1 MFTISIGKADVICS
15 DKITLTSGMVK
26 AVKVA
31 FAFSEEWD
39 DFRKIVVFSNGAT
52 DIDISLDDNNMCY
65 IPHEILADVGKDVTC
80 GVYGYKGEG
89 RERVAIPTVK
99 CSLGKVVE
107 GVNPSGEEP
116 SDPTLTLWE
125 EIMVKV
131 EEHDDFIGNPY
142 YTQAVNLKGITTAN
156 PGREGA
162 SIFITDN
169 SLGSDWC
176 TFDIDIH
183 GEVRFTCE
191 CTESR
196 VGINIDGKFI
206 TDIGVDSESGAT
218 EYTFEG
224 VIKNGMSIN
233 CSMATAVFTE
243 FVKKVYVKD
252 IIGNIDVALDAI
264 LAIQESI
271 IGGVEQ

>member
-1 MFTISIGKADVICS
+1 MFTVSIGKADVICS

-52 DIDISLDDNNMCY
+52 DIDVSLDDYNMCY

-116 SDPTLTLWE
+116 NDPTLTLWE

-156 PGREGA
+156 PGWEGVDGY
-162 SIFITDN
+162 ITDN
-169 SLGSDWC
+169 SLSSSDC

-183 GEVRFTCE
+183 GDVRFKCVCSGEPEHTADFY
-191 CTESR
+191 
-196 VGINIDGKFI
+196 IDGEMVAQCG
-206 TDIGVDSESGAT
+206 DGESFA
-218 EYTFEG
+218 FEG
-224 VIKNGMSIN
+224 HVAQNIQVHCQFMDVTFS
-233 CSMATAVFTE
+233 E
-243 FVKKVYVKD
+243 FIEKVYVKD
-252 IIGNIDVALDAI
+252 IIGDIDVALDELHSYATS
-264 LAIQESI
+264 L
-271 IGGVEQ
+271 IGGEA